1 MKFSKTEIEAV
12 IEASPRT
19 TVPFNKLILSET
31 YQARPAG
38 STSKMSI
45 TELAASIKESNVLQ
59 NLIVVK
65 GARGLFEVCAGGRRL
80 EALTLLVSN
89 GDIAENYPVPVLIVP
104 ADKALIASLAENC
117 FHIPLHPAEE
127 YTAFAKLTAQGKSV
141 EDVAAAFGVTPL
153 VVKRRMKLATVSPKL
168 MAQFR
173 EGKIGLDCLMVLASV
188 DDHDKQEQAW
198 AGVPEW
204 NRRPDYLRQLLT
216 QGEIES
222 DRDPVARY
230 VTVKAY
236 EKAGGTLRRDLF
248 CDDDK
253 KAYLLDVPLLEKLA
267 TDKLQ
272 KKAKQVSL
280 DGWKWVDVRVRY
292 NYDEFVKY
300 GALRKTRREPTEQ
313 EAASLVELETRM
325 AALHDQMEVLAEA
338 EVDEGDE
345 DSAYEKLETESES
358 LQAQIKVLED
368 TLSVWPADLMAQA
381 GCVVFVGNDG
391 TAAFKCGLVRPE
403 DRNDMVQAARLAG
416 EDGDDESL
424 VSLPLPKTRPV
435 HSDKLMHR
443 LTAHRVAAVQAELI
457 DRPDVALAAITAHLA
472 GKLLIDGYR
481 RHYGSDDALTV
492 SATNIHA
499 SLSSEADDM
508 KTSAAWQKMDAER
521 AAWAARLPESVD
533 AIFPWVLAQEPITVQ
548 QLLIFLIASTVTGVY
563 GVERSKQS
571 TDPLAVA
578 LGLDM
583 SKWWSA
589 TGPSY
594 FNHVSKG
601 RILEVVTEVVDA
613 NAASPLAALK
623 KDAVV
628 AGAEQ
633 TVAGTGW
640 LPTVL
645 RVGMPGKVSPSS
657 DAGEPPEARGEEQVD
672 PDGATERALE
682 PALAE

>member
-1 MKFSKTEIEAV
+1 MKFSKAEIEAV
-12 IEASPRT
+12 IEASPRA
-19 TVPFNKLILSET
+19 TVPFNKLILSDT
-31 YQARPAG
+31 YQARSAG

-45 TELAASIKESNVLQ
+45 AELAASIKESNVLQ

-80 EALTLLVSN
+80 EALALLVMN
-89 GDIAENYPVPVLIVP
+89 GDIPENYPVPVLIVP
-104 ADKALIASLAENC
+104 ADKALIASLSENF
-117 FHIPLHPAEE
+117 FHIPMHPADE
-127 YTAFAKLTAQGKSV
+127 YTAFAKLMGQGKSV

-153 VVKRRMKLATVSPKL
+153 VVKRRMKLATVSPTL

-173 EGKIGLDCLMVLASV
+173 EDKIGLDCLMVLASV
-188 DDHDKQEQAW
+188 DDYDKQEQTW
-198 AGVPEW
+198 AAVPTW

-222 DRDPVARY
+222 DRDPLVKY

-248 CDDDK
+248 SDDDK
-253 KAYLLDVPLLEKLA
+253 KAYLLDAPLLEKLA

-272 KKAKQVSL
+272 KKAKQVAA

-292 NYDEFVKY
+292 SYDEFDKY
-300 GALRKTRREPTEQ
+300 GELRKTRREPTEQ
-313 EAASLVELETRM
+313 EAASLAELETRM

-345 DSAYEKLETESES
+345 DNEYDKLQTESES
-358 LQAQIKVLED
+358 LQSQIKALED
-368 TLSVWPADLMAQA
+368 TLSIWPADLMTQA
-381 GCVVFVGNDG
+381 GCVVYVGNDG
-391 TAAFKCGLVRPE
+391 TAALKCGLVRPE
-403 DRNDMVQAARLAG
+403 DRSDMAQAARLAG
-416 EDGDDESL
+416 EGGDDESL
-424 VSLPLPKTRPV
+424 VSLPSPKTRPV
-435 HSDKLMHR
+435 HSDKLMRR
-443 LTAHRVAAVQAELI
+443 LTAHRVAAVQAELM

-472 GKLLIDGYR
+472 VKLLVDGYL
-481 RHYGSDDALTV
+481 RHYGSDDVLTV
-492 SATNIHA
+492 SATNTHA

-508 KTSAAWQKMDAER
+508 KTSAAWQKMEAER

-548 QLLIFLIASTVTGVY
+548 QLLIFLIASAVTGVY

-571 TDPLAVA
+571 TDAMAVA

-589 TGPSY
+589 TGQSY
-594 FNHVSKG
+594 FNHVSKA
-601 RILEVVTEVVDA
+601 RILEVVTEAIDA
-613 NAASPLAALK
+613 NAASPLEPLK

-628 AGAEQ
+628 TGAEQ

-645 RVGMPGKVSPSS
+645 RVSVHQCQPS
-657 DAGEPPEARGEEQVD
+657 
-672 PDGATERALE
+672 
-682 PALAE
+682 